1 MSITKILPR
10 LPALAFLLAAAYL
23 VATLFHHKSLK
34 LSVQPTSRVSARL
47 VAQAQGMR
55 SQSRSETR
63 MRALDST
70 DPVLLGLK
78 LANPVTGMIKPLMS
92 SMSKVQAGTYDE
104 DATEELINREVTS
117 SPVVVFSY
125 GLSPFCTKA
134 IEILRNAGANPKVV
148 DMGAEWLPGLI
159 STEGAAIRAQLG
171 KMTGRTSMPHI
182 YIGGKNIGGLVDGT
196 PGLLQLAESG
206 ELETQLKN
214 VGAI

>member
-134 IEILRNAGANPKVV
+134 IEVGVILNLMCTIVTYCKGVLHMMCSALFLFIACDLIKV
-148 DMGAEWLPGLI
+148 
-159 STEGAAIRAQLG
+159 
-171 KMTGRTSMPHI
+171 K
-182 YIGGKNIGGLVDGT
+182 K
-196 PGLLQLAESG
+196 
-206 ELETQLKN
+206 K
-214 VGAI
+214 